1 MEAIVST
8 ATVSIPFGALPGVE
22 EVFGFA
28 EQEVA
33 LAAAELWPGSVVE
46 LGEHVPSVT
55 GYVRRTVVDG
65 RELYAKYAFLG
76 VSLVSL
82 LRGACGGWPQV
93 VKDQRAYV
101 ARPDALLE
109 REAAQLRLLGR
120 TQHLKVCPVA
130 GVARGVLFTESACGP
145 TLGKLLLGQPETTA
159 PLLQQVFT
167 ELHPLHHPRGHGLIS
182 GAAIGERSIA
192 GTFLRKF
199 NGISGPAYVEQLGA
213 GRCELAERG
222 EVVRVLR
229 RCVARLRRLRTA
241 VLPAARGE
249 LAYGDLKPEHVVFPN
264 GPGSRAVFI
273 DPGLLQGGPVVD
285 AAKVISRIVQLLAAT
300 RPGPDA
306 AENTLGGVALF
317 TQARL
322 RGLDDDARA
331 AWLRELVTLWLM
343 DSVNIVTTYL
353 SAPPA
358 LPLPAHGEALL
369 RRIVPVIGMV
379 ESISKELADDA
390 HPRTLFESALH
401 HARRAAS

>member
-8 ATVSIPFGALPGVE
+8 AAVSIPFGAPPGVE

-28 EQEVA
+28 DQEVA
-33 LAAAELWPGSVVE
+33 LAAAELWPGAVVE
-46 LGEHVPSVT
+46 LGAQVPSVT

-65 RELYAKYAFLG
+65 RELYAKYTFLG

-109 REAAQLRLLGR
+109 REAAQLRLLAR
-120 TQHLKVCPVA
+120 MRYPKVCPVA
-130 GVARGVLFTESACGP
+130 GVARGVLFTEPVTGP
-145 TLGKLLLGQPETTA
+145 TLGGLLLGQPETTA
-159 PLLQQVFT
+159 ALLRRVFAD
-167 ELHPLHHPRGHGLIS
+167 LHPLHHPRGRGLVS
-182 GAAIGERSIA
+182 ASVIGERSIA

-199 NGISGPAYVEQLGA
+199 NGVGGAAYVDQLGA
-213 GRCELAERG
+213 GRCGPIERG
-222 EVVRVLR
+222 DVVRVLR
-229 RCVARLRRLRTA
+229 RTVARLGRLRIGA
-241 VLPAARGE
+241 LPAAG
-249 LAYGDLKPEHVVFPN
+249 LAYGDLKPEHVVFPE
-264 GPGSRAVFI
+264 GPDSRAVFI
-273 DPGLLQGGPVVD
+273 DPGMLQGGPVVD

-306 AENTLGGVALF
+306 ADDALGGVVLF
-317 TQARL
+317 THARL
-322 RGLDDDARA
+322 RGLDGDARA
-331 AWLRELVTLWLM
+331 AWLRELVRLWLM

-369 RRIVPVIGMV
+369 RNLVPVLGMV
-379 ESISKELADDA
+379 ESISKELAGDA
-390 HPRTLFESALH
+390 HPRTVFESALH
-401 HARRAAS
+401 HAWAAVS